1 MKRWAKVEALFLCDP
16 ALRLGYEECMDTW
29 IDTQANPFET
39 FRNWYELAQKH
50 NTFEPTQVTLATVS
64 EQGWPSARVVLLK
77 SYDDQGFCFFT
88 NYQSRKGLE
97 LDQQKKAALVFHWAL
112 PLHRQIRVQGWVER
126 TTLQE
131 SQEYYRTRARG
142 SQIGAWASPQSQP
155 IQGPGELT
163 VQVEEVEERFSE
175 QDDLPCP
182 PFWGGYRVQ
191 PLKIEFWEA
200 GEFRLHKR
208 IEFQR
213 AHLSQSW
220 QSRYLA
226 P

>member
-1 MKRWAKVEALFLCDP
+1 MEN
-16 ALRLGYEECMDTW
+16 W
-29 IDTQANPFET
+29 IDPQANPFVA
-39 FRNWYELAQKH
+39 FRDWYELAQKH

-77 SYDDQGFCFFT
+77 SYDAQGFCFFT
-88 NYQSRKGLE
+88 NYKSRKGLE
-97 LDQQKKAALVFHWAL
+97 LDQQKKAALVFHWPL

-126 TTLQE
+126 TTAQE
-131 SQEYYRTRARG
+131 SQEYYQTRARG

-155 IQGPGELT
+155 IQGPGELSQQ
-163 VQVEEVEERFSE
+163 VQEVEKRFSGQE
-175 QDDLPCP
+175 NLPCP

-191 PLKIEFWEA
+191 PLSLEFWEA

-208 IEFQR
+208 IQFQR
-213 AHLSQSW
+213 AQLGEPW